1 MESYTLYFPFRLAPN
16 HEIKELDKPYA
27 TEISGFSLKI
37 SKESDFY
44 SLTMSKLTNE
54 EDGKLFLRKLWSGLM
69 WAMLNQELSPDASLS
84 FQEIQ
89 HYKAPIQ
96 AAKNISKSEGKQLE
110 DADISICK
118 NRPAIYPSG
127 VVVHWNT
134 LFAPSITLPKPP
146 NKTID
151 YIVEALKMPSPE
163 HVPED
168 LNLKLAL
175 DLYNAFFR
183 ESSKN
188 ARFLTLIMALEALA
202 PSESRHECAVTAIDE
217 WVEKL
222 QDLQSLFDK
231 KSEEWKAYNSLIG
244 DISRRKK
251 EKSHRSRIRS
261 LVYSAL
267 RCSDAKAEELSEKA
281 VDLYDMR
288 GTLVHTGQV
297 KKGTDLGRAV
307 EDLRYIVVRVL
318 KARFLQ
324 ISCST

>member
-44 SLTMSKLTNE
+44 SLTVSELTNE

-118 NRPAIYPSG
+118 NHPAIYPSG

-146 NKTID
+146 DKTID
-151 YIVEALKMPSPE
+151 YIVEALTMPSPE

-168 LNLKLAL
+168 LKLKLAL
-175 DLYNAFFR
+175 ELYSSFFR
-183 ESSKN
+183 ESTAN
-188 ARFLTLIMALEALA
+188 ARFLTLNMVLEALA
-202 PSESRHECAVTAIDE
+202 TAKERHQCIVDAVDSCIE
-217 WVEKL
+217 ELKG
-222 QDLQSLFDK
+222 LQSSFNEN
-231 KSEEWKAYNSLIG
+231 SNQWKAYQTLISEVG
-244 DISRRKK
+244 QKRQ
-251 EKSHRSRIRS
+251 ESHRSSIRNLVESS
-261 LVYSAL
+261 LHS
-267 RCSDAKAEELSEKA
+267 SESNAEELSRQA
-281 VDLYDMR
+281 VNYYSIRGDLLHD
-288 GTLVHTGQV
+288 GQV
-297 KKGTDLGRAV
+297 ETGIDLGSAV
-307 EDLRYIVVRVL
+307 TELQDIVVRVL

-324 ISCST
+324 VSYPA